1 VSYDAVLLLGFG
13 GPEALD
19 EVRPFLER
27 VTAGRGIPPERL
39 DEVGHHYVTLGG
51 VSPINAQNRALRA
64 ALEAALVERD
74 HPIPV
79 VLANRNSPPFVKDV
93 LAEIVDTGAN
103 RLLVLAT
110 SAYSSYSSCRQYRQ
124 DVGAALAGFPGLDIV
139 KVPPFPDLPGFA
151 EAAAE
156 ALAPVLA
163 EPGRRPY
170 LLVTTHSIP
179 MSMARTSGPEDRWP
193 EDPGT
198 PGTYVTQHLAV
209 AEAAVTLAAA
219 RAGVDVPPWRLVF
232 QSRSGP
238 PAMPWLE
245 PDVNDVLA
253 ELAAAGVTDVVAA
266 PMGFLSD
273 HVEVVW
279 DLDTEAA
286 ATAAELGI
294 RFTRVPTV
302 GTHPTFVAG
311 LADLLVRH
319 LDASAPRPPGQGELC
334 FGNCCAPQSRM
345 GAPVDSRPSIQ
356 GVVA

>member
-1 VSYDAVLLLGFG
+1 MSYDAVLLLGFG

-51 VSPINAQNRALRA
+51 VSPINAQNRALRDALAA
-64 ALEAALVERD
+64 ALADRD

-93 LAEIVDTGAN
+93 LSGLVASGAH
-103 RLLVLAT
+103 RLLALAT

-124 DVGAALAGFPGLDIV
+124 DVGAALEGFPGLGIV
-139 KVPPFPDLPGFA
+139 KVQPFPDLPGFI

-156 ALAPVLA
+156 ALVPVLT

-170 LLVTTHSIP
+170 ILVTTHSIP
-179 MSMARTSGPEDRWP
+179 MSMARTSGPEEGWP
-193 EDPGT
+193 ADPGT

-209 AEAAVTLAAA
+209 AEAAVTLAAE

-253 ELAAAGVTDVVAA
+253 ELAAAGVKDVVAA

-286 ATAAELGI
+286 ATASELGI

-302 GTHPTFVAG
+302 GTHPIFVGG

-319 LDASAPRPPGQGELC
+319 LDSTPPRPPGPGELC
-334 FGNCCAPQSRM
+334 FGNCCAPQSRP
-345 GAPVDSRPSIQ
+345 GVSVDGRPSIQ

>member
-1 VSYDAVLLLGFG
+1 MSYDAVLLLGFG
-13 GPEALD
+13 GPEAPE

-39 DEVGHHYVTLGG
+39 DEVGHHYVALSG

-64 ALEAALVERD
+64 ALAASLEERD
-74 HPIPV
+74 HPVPV

-93 LAEIVDTGAN
+93 LAELADTGAR

-124 DVGAALAGFPGLDIV
+124 DVGVALADFPDLEIV
-139 KVPPFPDLPGFA
+139 KIPPFPDLPGFA

-156 ALAPVLA
+156 ALVPVLA

-170 LLVTTHSIP
+170 ILVTTHSIP

-193 EDPGT
+193 ADPAT
-198 PGTYVTQHLAV
+198 PGTYVAQHLAV
-209 AEAAVTLAAA
+209 AEAAVTLAAE

-253 ELAAAGVTDVVAA
+253 ELAGAGVTDVVAA

-279 DLDTEAA
+279 DLDTEAS

-302 GTHPTFVAG
+302 GTHPAFVGG

-319 LDASAPRPPGQGELC
+319 LDATAPRPPKEGELC
-334 FGNCCAPQSRM
+334 FGQCCAPQSRM
-345 GAPVDSRPSIQ
+345 GSPVDGRPSIE

>member
-1 VSYDAVLLLGFG
+1 MSYDAVLLLGFG

-39 DEVGHHYVTLGG
+39 DEVGNHYVTLGG
-51 VSPINAQNRALRA
+51 VSPINAQNRALRDALSA
-64 ALEAALVERD
+64 ALAERG
-74 HPIPV
+74 HAVPV

-93 LAEIVDTGAN
+93 LGELAGSGAH
-103 RLLVLAT
+103 RLLALAT

-124 DVGAALAGFPGLDIV
+124 DVGAPLTDISGLDVV
-139 KVPPFPDLPGFA
+139 KVPPFSDLPGFA
-151 EAAAE
+151 EAAAQ
-156 ALAPVLA
+156 ALVPVLA

-170 LLVTTHSIP
+170 ILVTTHSIP
-179 MSMARTSGPEDRWP
+179 LSMARTSGPEDGWP
-193 EDPGT
+193 ADPGT
-198 PGTYVTQHLAV
+198 PGTYVTQQLAA
-209 AEAAVTLAAA
+209 AEAAVALAAE

-253 ELAAAGVTDVVAA
+253 ELAAAGVQDVVAA

-286 ATAAELGI
+286 ATANRLGI

-302 GTHPTFVAG
+302 GTHPTFVGG
-311 LADLLVRH
+311 LADLLVHH
-319 LDASAPRPPGQGELC
+319 LDASAPRPPGPGELC
-334 FGNCCAPQSRM
+334 FGNCCAPQSRR
-345 GAPVDSRPSIQ
+345 GAPVDGRPSIE

>member
-1 VSYDAVLLLGFG
+1 MSYDAVLLLGFG
-13 GPEALD
+13 GPEAPD
-19 EVRPFLER
+19 EVRPFLEM

-39 DEVGHHYVTLGG
+39 DEVGHHYVALGG

-64 ALEAALVERD
+64 ALAAALDARE

-93 LAEIVDTGAN
+93 LAELADSGAH
-103 RLLVLAT
+103 RLLALAT

-151 EAAAE
+151 EAAAD
-156 ALAPVLA
+156 ALVPVLA
-163 EPGRRPY
+163 EAGRRPY
-170 LLVTTHSIP
+170 ILVTTHSIP
-179 MSMARTSGPEDRWP
+179 LSMARTSGPEDRWP
-193 EDPGT
+193 ADPGA

-209 AEAAVTLAAA
+209 AEAAVTLAAQ
-219 RAGVDVPPWRLVF
+219 RAGVEVPPWRLVF

-253 ELAAAGVTDVVAA
+253 ELAAAGVRDVVAA

-286 ATAAELGI
+286 ATADALGI

-302 GTHPTFVAG
+302 GTHPAFVTG
-311 LADLLVRH
+311 LADLIIRH
-319 LDASAPRPPGQGELC
+319 LGATAPRSPGQGELC
-334 FGNCCAPQSRM
+334 FGNCCPPQSRP
-345 GAPVDSRPSIQ
+345 GAPVDNRPTIE